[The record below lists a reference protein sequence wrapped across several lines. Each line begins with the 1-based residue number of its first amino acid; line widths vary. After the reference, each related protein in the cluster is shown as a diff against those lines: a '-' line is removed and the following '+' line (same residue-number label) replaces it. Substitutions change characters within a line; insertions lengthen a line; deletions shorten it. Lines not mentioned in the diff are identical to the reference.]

1 MKMKPD
7 KIRDISFTT
16 RPPHL
21 PDSVRAVASC
31 IFNGHEL
38 RGIQVLHGRW
48 GMFVA
53 LPRRTFGDIIL
64 SPTAEAGIKYHVGME
79 YRRLIAE
86 QALAQGP
93 SAKVKKGGIK

>member
-16 RPPHL
+16 PGPHF
-21 PDSVRAVASC
+21 PDAVRAIASC
-31 IFNGHEL
+31 TFNGNEL
-38 RGIQVLHGRW
+38 RGLRVCHGRW
-48 GMFVA
+48 GMFVD